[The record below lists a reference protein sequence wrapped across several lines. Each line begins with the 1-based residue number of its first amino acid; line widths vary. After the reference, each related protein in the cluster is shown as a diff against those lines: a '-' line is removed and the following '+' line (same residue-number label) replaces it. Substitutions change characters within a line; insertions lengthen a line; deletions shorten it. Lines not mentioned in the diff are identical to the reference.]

1 MGCLQKIG
9 EGSFMMKTCGL
20 TVLRKT
26 ALGRFYIDGGVL
38 IDSLSGVRFMMKNL
52 KLVMFR
58 CPVLGCVRVAW
69 TTLESQVLAY
79 LSFEKLLWDE
89 SEAQELQGM
98 LSCASQSYDQNCVN
112 GCRKWLDDWSEEE
125 PKRRKSYDRLGLISA
140 ISACQKFTVT
150 LKNRGLEFTSSFYP
164 KLVDVDGE
172 VLRISEKKGR
182 AVIFADMSQ
191 TRFSFVG
198 ETGSITA

>member
-1 MGCLQKIG
+1 M
-9 EGSFMMKTCGL
+9 
-20 TVLRKT
+20 
-26 ALGRFYIDGGVL
+26 
-38 IDSLSGVRFMMKNL
+38 
-52 KLVMFR
+52 
-58 CPVLGCVRVAW
+58 
-69 TTLESQVLAY
+69 
-79 LSFEKLLWDE
+79 
-89 SEAQELQGM
+89 
-98 LSCASQSYDQNCVN
+98 
-112 GCRKWLDDWSEEE
+112 
-125 PKRRKSYDRLGLISA
+125 
-140 ISACQKFTVT
+140 T